1 MSKPRSAIADK
12 TLLYGFSLIIAAGC
26 SNPSKDCLFRHFLIS
41 LPELSSEESLVQH
54 HSPVTNSPPI
64 HSVASPTSLLTNL
77 QQHRLS
83 TQTSNMTYR
92 VMRLLQFVCILLLWI
107 CLPKE
112 AGAFRSLSLRFPHR
126 GGHQTTNLSRTS
138 PSSSRLHASVQF
150 KNVEA
155 MLDNFRDEPV
165 LIAFT
170 AINCGPCKLQK
181 KELVTV
187 QKDLSKLITMVAID
201 TDRWP
206 SVGSKFQVGKL
217 PCLVALRNGQVLL
230 RMEGLRTAEEI
241 TSSLRVALLQ
251 EQEES
256 EEATG
261 S

>member
-1 MSKPRSAIADK
+1 
-12 TLLYGFSLIIAAGC
+12 
-26 SNPSKDCLFRHFLIS
+26 
-41 LPELSSEESLVQH
+41 
-54 HSPVTNSPPI
+54 
-64 HSVASPTSLLTNL
+64 
-77 QQHRLS
+77 
-83 TQTSNMTYR
+83 
-92 VMRLLQFVCILLLWI
+92 
-107 CLPKE
+107 
-112 AGAFRSLSLRFPHR
+112 
-126 GGHQTTNLSRTS
+126 
-138 PSSSRLHASVQF
+138 
-150 KNVEA
+150 